1 MVFGFQ
7 RYVEWVRWN
16 GTSLTPMWN
25 QLHSQELYDHK
36 GDNGAW
42 TNPDRFENVNLAK
55 SAEPALVANLSAQ
68 LHRAFASSTA

>member
-1 MVFGFQ
+1 
-7 RYVEWVRWN
+7 
-16 GTSLTPMWN
+16 MWN